1 MSKRLKGPAYI
12 SRAGPANEQSENTK
26 NAISDGID
34 GQEPSQVDQHRAE
47 LKRPIATIPS
57 EYQGMIY
64 ELYEAIQQADR
75 AREQELFSQIPDGKI
90 AQQVRVL
97 LYGMLA
103 NARLTEMNDQIAGRS
118 INSHSGMEMEMEG
131 DLPRARPRVLDIQY
145 LCEVAPV
152 RVPARPW
159 TTVTDSDDLVSH
171 LVSLYLTWGYPFYA
185 FFCVDTFV
193 KHMQIGHLQS
203 DFCSPFLVNALL
215 ANACFYSDYTEAYS
229 LPGDV
234 KRKGAHFLAEAESY
248 LKSHQTDGRG
258 DIRLAS
264 LQASLL
270 LYERYSLS
278 GYDDYGYTMLHRA
291 IRMAES
297 IGIVNSTRMLNLE
310 APHLTIDMKRSLQRT
325 AWGLFQIDTIV
336 HMNFLKRSQIKI
348 VNLDRI
354 SRDETLPQ
362 AMWTPYPKKGNRR
375 QSHMSQYFDEA
386 CRLSFIARDA
396 SWNLLRNDDGSIKRE
411 LYRRLCEWE
420 EALPSILKQ
429 IEDPAPYILI
439 LRLSI
444 AMTLD
449 SIDDASWNRM
459 RYHTLV
465 INLCYHDLQSD
476 ILTGTTDFESASSD
490 GDFNPQRIAVCSA
503 REIAFLIRKF
513 GTDYGLEYSH
523 QFAMYAINVSLF
535 CLLAQ
540 KDFDIRDPDFLSLT
554 QGFSIV
560 ACRSQVGRHLFRAFK
575 ITIRSRSQAG
585 LIKSPDDVSP
595 GIIELLGA
603 RKDYI
608 ELDKWDHN
616 AECLA
621 EVDGERSF
629 IRDIGVDPTVPGLH
643 QMLKWYEN
651 LSLGQETQWKK
662 NYASV
667 F

>member
-1 MSKRLKGPAYI
+1 MSNILKGPAYI
-12 SRAGPANEQSENTK
+12 SARAGPANEQSGKSKT
-26 NAISDGID
+26 AISDGID
-34 GQEPSQVDQHRAE
+34 GEEPSQVDQHRGE
-47 LKRPIATIPS
+47 PKQPIATIPTK
-57 EYQGMIY
+57 YHGMIY
-64 ELYEAIQQADR
+64 ELYEAIQQADQ
-75 AREQELFSQIPDGKI
+75 AREQELFSQIPDGKT
-90 AQQVRVL
+90 AQQVRVF

-103 NARLTEMNDQIAGRS
+103 NARLAEMNDEIAGRS
-118 INSHSGMEMEMEG
+118 INSLSGMEMEMEG

-278 GYDDYGYTMLHRA
+278 GYDNYGYTMLHRA
-291 IRMAES
+291 IGMAES
-297 IGIVNSTRMLNLE
+297 IGIVNSTRMLNLG

-362 AMWTPYPKKGNRR
+362 EVWTPYPKKGHRR

-396 SWNLLRNDDGSIKRE
+396 SWNILRNDDGSIKRE

-420 EALPSILKQ
+420 EALPSTLKQ

-439 LRLSI
+439 LSH
-444 AMTLD
+444 
-449 SIDDASWNRM
+449 IDDASWNRM

-465 INLCYHDLQSD
+465 INLCYHDLESD
-476 ILTGTTDFESASSD
+476 MLTGTTDLDSTSSD
-490 GDFNPQRIAVCSA
+490 GDFNPQKIAVCSA

-554 QGFSIV
+554 EGFSIV

-595 GIIELLGA
+595 GIRELLGA

-608 ELDKWDHN
+608 ELDKWDHH

-621 EVDGERSF
+621 EVEGERSF

-643 QMLKWYEN
+643 QMLKWYEH
-651 LSLGQETQWKK
+651 LSLGEETQWRK
-662 NYASV
+662 NHASV